1 MSLIGEVRKELGDV
15 ELKLEKIKADKAAQK
30 LKADQAAKRIERKEA
45 RAQMRVDAKQAFI
58 YRQAETQQD
67 IYLGRLM
74 RSLVMPGGPAN
85 DTLREHVVKG
95 LKDFIQEDD
104 KRAGALS
111 PLLAVIENPPSA

>member
-67 IYLGRLM
+67 IYLGRIL
-74 RSLVMPGGPAN
+74 RGIVQKPGSDSLRG
-85 DTLREHVVKG
+85 HVVKV
-95 LKDFIQEDD
+95 LRDLIQEDD